1 MKDSYKVSD
10 SDKYLAN
17 VLFVCGF
24 GCCSLTGGVVLEI
37 LKKGD
42 FTFLKLGAIL
52 TTAILLTMGFVLML
66 TGWFILGKMEEK
78 NAKSTT
84 T

>member
-24 GCCSLTGGVVLEI
+24 GCCSLTGGVILET

-42 FTFLKLGAIL
+42 FTFLNFGATLFTIVL
-52 TTAILLTMGFVLML
+52 LAIGFTLMII
-66 TGWFILGKMEEK
+66 GWLILGEMEERNK
-78 NAKSTT
+78 CKK
-84 T
+84 